1 MEIFSNFRDDYMD
14 IVLKRVEYLKK
25 LDFKFIEYEAW
36 KKRKLRRPQKTLEQE
51 ESCGVNIFLESN
63 KDKEKMLY
71 EEYSKDI
78 AHHYFNLSY
87 KIPEKRP
94 RKIYK
99 CSNFLCPEKLRDGLN
114 QLEEKI
120 IRGDDLLP
128 NLSREIFDSTY
139 RDYMLYD
146 LGIVHFHLGTK
157 PLKENPLLIKSTN
170 ELVYA
175 FIVNDSCYFI
185 RIDHHNNWGDINLL
199 STLKRDFP
207 QVLNRWKIPGEPVS
221 KLSNKDRKELIKNG
235 INTWLEIDGEYY
247 MSPGMGINT
256 AGTSSLAVLKMTRKF
271 NKFIKLQEDVKQLI
285 LKNLKEIEKSMGK
298 NLTDMHLILQET
310 EPEII
315 YEPNN
320 NLRISIINGRMEIS
334 NCAEI

>member
-1 MEIFSNFRDDYMD
+1 MD
-14 IVLKRVEYLKK
+14 TVLKRVEYLKK
-25 LDFKFIEYEAW
+25 LGFNFIEYEAW
-36 KKRKLRRPQKTLEQE
+36 KKRKLRRSQKTIEQE
-51 ESCGVNIFLESN
+51 ESCGAKVNLEQN
-63 KDKEKMLY
+63 KCEEKILY
-71 EEYSKDI
+71 NEYRKDI
-78 AHHYFNLSY
+78 VHHYFNLSY

-99 CSNFLCPEKLRDGLN
+99 CSNFLCPEKLKDGLN
-114 QLEEKI
+114 RLEEKI

-139 RDYMLYD
+139 RDYLLYD
-146 LGIVHFHLGTK
+146 FGIVHFHLGTK
-157 PLKENPLLIKSTN
+157 PLKKNPLLIKSTN

-175 FIVNDSCYFI
+175 FIDNDSCYFI
-185 RIDHHNNWGDINLL
+185 RIGHHNNWDDINLL
-199 STLKRDFP
+199 STLKKDFP
-207 QVLNRWKIPGEPVS
+207 QVLNRWKILGEPVP
-221 KLSNKDRKELIKNG
+221 KLSNKDRKKLIKNC

-247 MSPGMGINT
+247 MSPGMGMNT
-256 AGTSSLAVLKMTRKF
+256 AGTSSLAVMNMNRNF

-285 LKNLKEIEKSMGK
+285 LKNLKEIEKSLGK

-320 NLRISIINGRMEIS
+320 NLRISIINGRMEIR